1 MSKIIVNHKVIS
13 NQEKSLLTDKIG
25 LIKDNLIHY
34 HDDDV
39 YVLVKILKGKV
50 LLTRENNEFKIS
62 LNFDKSKA
70 SVTEYVIKNLGKT
83 LELKTITKELII
95 KDNYVHVSYD
105 LFINGSFSD
114 SFIYELEWRCLQW
127 AL

>member
-13 NQEKSLLTDKIG
+13 SQEKSLLTDKIG
-25 LIKDNLIHY
+25 LTKDNLIYY

-62 LNFDKSKA
+62 LNFDKNKA
-70 SVTEYVIKNLGKT
+70 SVTE
-83 LELKTITKELII
+83 
-95 KDNYVHVSYD
+95 
-105 LFINGSFSD
+105 
-114 SFIYELEWRCLQW
+114 
-127 AL
+127 